1 MQTIRML
8 SNIEDF
14 YFTIIFI
21 TNKKKLKIKFMDGV
35 ESKGKRTGLEK
46 ILPVKSEFSL
56 ETAHFRQ
63 TSKVTLF
70 QF

>member
-1 MQTIRML
+1 
-8 SNIEDF
+8 
-14 YFTIIFI
+14 
-21 TNKKKLKIKFMDGV
+21 MDGV